1 MTGINVQKGS
11 NNQISQKS
19 NSFLFDGEKVI
30 TTMDEVVFYNRA
42 ARMGKS
48 MHNAHERGKAHYEN
62 KYNPSQSSGSEYNPK
77 ILAYVG
83 NEVKREG
90 TLIITDKRLI
100 MSKSGTDFSSQNLIM
115 SMSYDPETIKKEIE
129 YISINNREALR
140 QLKENSDLKSFLKGK
155 NLPFATKFGFIPS
168 VSAINEIEIGKVFKS
183 MNVKYSVVDLYTIER
198 KHHLR
203 LEPDE
208 YYLPN
213 TKPLPPLPPN
223 ATKEQIKDRK
233 REEKKQKKDVKSLE
247 KYKKLLRKN
256 QGDTIARKGA
266 SIMIDKNKIIVPK
279 QVLNFILPE
288 KNQKSAIVEE
298 VAKRIN
304 SGKEYLNNNK
314 QVEQDYISLR
324 MMRK

>member
-1 MTGINVQKGS
+1 MSGINVQKGN

-19 NSFLFDGEKVI
+19 NSFLFDGETVI
-30 TTMDEVVFYNRA
+30 MTMDEVVFYNRG
-42 ARMGKS
+42 ARMAKS
-48 MHNAHERGKAHYEN
+48 MHNSNEVGKAHYEN
-62 KYNPSQSSGSEYNPK
+62 KYNPSQNGGNGYNPK
-77 ILAYVG
+77 ILAYTG

-100 MSKSGTDFSSQNLIM
+100 MSKSRTDFSSQNLIM

-129 YISINNREALR
+129 YISLNNREALR
-140 QLKENSDLKSFLKGK
+140 QLKDSNLKSFLKGK
-155 NLPFATKFGFIPS
+155 SIPFATKFGFIPS

-183 MNVKYSVVDLYTIER
+183 MNVKYSTVSLSEIER
-198 KHHLR
+198 KYHLR

-213 TKPLPPLPPN
+213 TNPLPPLPQG
-223 ATKEQIKDRK
+223 ATKQQIKDRK
-233 REEKKQKKDVKSLE
+233 EEEKKQKKDVKSLE

-256 QGDTIARKGA
+256 QGDTVIRKGV
-266 SIMIDKNKIIVPK
+266 SRMIDNNKIIIPK

-288 KNQKSAIVEE
+288 KNQKSAIVAE

-304 SGKEYLNNNK
+304 SGKDYLANNK
-314 QVEQDYISLR
+314 QVEHDYIASR